1 MLLQQRQLVVRLE
14 GETRVPVAALDLSGT
29 REQQLHIV
37 QERVHARVALL
48 AALVLDQ
55 HPSGVALVTLLALDA
70 RNAGAVAA
78 GGVAREAARVR
89 DNDTLPGAVAVD
101 AALLGEVPVVGQTP
115 VAPEAVHAR
124 LALAL
129 TCEGNIKCVS
139 RGRKI
144 SGVNSFKGL
153 VEKKI
158 TASYVN

>member
-1 MLLQQRQLVVRLE
+1 
-14 GETRVPVAALDLSGT
+14 
-29 REQQLHIV
+29 
-37 QERVHARVALL
+37 
-48 AALVLDQ
+48 
-55 HPSGVALVTLLALDA
+55 
-70 RNAGAVAA
+70 
-78 GGVAREAARVR
+78 
-89 DNDTLPGAVAVD
+89 
-101 AALLGEVPVVGQTP
+101 VVGQTP

-153 VEKKI
+153 VEKKT